1 MNIKDNTGKL
11 YYVGGCVRDEI
22 LGIPSL
28 DFDICFEGDA
38 IDYVKSQNF
47 KIIKTQ
53 EDIRT
58 ARVLLDDEE
67 IDFASTRKE
76 IYPKQG
82 HLPVTTEIGCTLK
95 EDLIRR
101 DFTINSIAKSVK
113 TGEIFDPT
121 GGLDDIKL
129 KQLRVH
135 HENSFKDDPTR
146 ILRALKFSLRFGFNL
161 EENTKK
167 LQEEYLANV
176 NPDMSYSRLKKELID
191 TFNLNLDEALER
203 LINEKIYKLLTPE
216 LPTAKPSNIEGLVK
230 EFNIQNPWIIYLGWL
245 DLSKLDLTKE
255 EKKVLEDF
263 ERLKNINT
271 TDDFEVY
278 KNCKK
283 SDIKAI
289 VLWIAM
295 GSQAGLKYLRELQ
308 HVKIECNGEDLI
320 KLGLNG
326 KEIGEALDKILQ
338 AKLKVPNLT
347 KDEELYI
354 IKLR

>member
-1 MNIKDNTGKL
+1 MNIIDNTGKL

-47 KIIKTQ
+47 EIIKTQ
-53 EDIRT
+53 QDIRT
-58 ARVLLDDEE
+58 ARVFLGDKE

-113 TGEIFDPT
+113 TREIFDPT
-121 GGLDDIKL
+121 GGLKDIKL

-146 ILRALKFSLRFGFNL
+146 ILRALKFSLRFRFNL

-191 TFNLNLDEALER
+191 TFNLNLDEALKR
-203 LINEKIYKLLTPE
+203 LINEKIYKLFCAE
-216 LPTAKPSNIEGLVK
+216 LPSPPPKDIENLVN
-230 EFNIQNPWIIYLGWL
+230 EFSIQNPWIIYLGWL
-245 DLSKLDLTKE
+245 DLAKLDLTKE

-263 ERLKNINT
+263 KRLKNIDA

-289 VLWIAM
+289 ILWIAM
-295 GSQAGLKYLRELQ
+295 GSNAGLKYLRELQ
-308 HVKIECNGEDLI
+308 QIKIECNGEDLI
-320 KLGLNG
+320 KLGLSG
-326 KEIGEALDKILQ
+326 KKIGEALEKILK
-338 AKLKVPNLT
+338 AKLKTPNLT
-347 KDEELYI
+347 KDEELEI
-354 IKLR
+354 IKIR